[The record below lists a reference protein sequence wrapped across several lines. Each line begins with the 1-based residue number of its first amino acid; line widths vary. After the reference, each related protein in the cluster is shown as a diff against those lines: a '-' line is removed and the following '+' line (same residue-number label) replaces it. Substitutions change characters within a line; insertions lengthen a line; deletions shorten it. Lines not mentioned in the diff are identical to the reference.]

1 MRLVI
6 TLNNDEVLEQEL
18 LNNWYFICHI
28 DENNF
33 YNNCDQCLAICN
45 NKDPLINNKNV
56 LKFYQKLR
64 MLDKNNIKNIQIFND
79 KVVSFT
85 EQNEVLEMIELNRE
99 MKHFD
104 MIESSLKLDHIE
116 FLDQHLSN
124 AFQSQ
129 FSNGI
134 LFLFFFNYII

>member
-28 DENNF
+28 DKNNF

-45 NKDPLINNKNV
+45 NKDSLINNKNV

-64 MLDKNNIKNIQIFND
+64 MLDKNNIKNIQIFNG

-104 MIESSLKLDHIE
+104 MIDSSFKLDHIE

-124 AFQSQ
+124 IFQSQ